1 MIMKQYIIIIPFLAA
16 LACNHGS
23 AENKANQTAIKRK
36 YTLANIAEKDLSP
49 NIQLPGE
56 LKPYEIVE
64 LYPKLNSFVK
74 TVLVDRGS
82 KVKKGQVLMQLEA
95 PEIEQQYY
103 AAKAKYLQA
112 YSMFMASKDNYER
125 LKITSNTPGTVSAHD
140 LKIAEA
146 RMMADSASMAGEIA
160 NYKGLEV
167 NMQYLTVTAPF
178 DGIISERNVHP
189 GALVGPNLKTDNK
202 PMLVLQQEERLRL
215 LINIPEVYSNQLQPN
230 NTLDFTVSTLPGKT
244 FKGLL
249 NRTAGAL
256 DLRYRSEATEAD
268 VMNKDRLLKPGMYAE
283 VTLPVNRKGKA
294 MVVPNTAIVES
305 TEGRYIICVK
315 HDQAVRIMVQKGNT
329 QDDST
334 EIFGEV
340 RSGDQFIV
348 NASDDIKEGTKIE

>member
-1 MIMKQYIIIIPFLAA
+1 MKQYIILIPFLAA
-16 LACNHGS
+16 IACNNGS
-23 AENKANQTAIKRK
+23 AENQDKQAAIKRK
-36 YTLANIAEKDLSP
+36 FTLANISEKDLSP
-49 NIQLPGE
+49 TIQLPGE
-56 LKPYEIVE
+56 LKPYEIVD

-74 TVLVDRGS
+74 EVLVDRGS
-82 KVKKGQVLMQLEA
+82 KVKKGQVLIRLEA
-95 PEIEQQYY
+95 PEMEQQYY

-146 RMMADSASMAGEIA
+146 RMMADSASMEGEIA
-160 NYKGLEV
+160 NYKGLEAD
-167 NMQYLTVTAPF
+167 MQYLTVTAPF
-178 DGIISERNVHP
+178 DGFISERNVHP
-189 GALVGPNLKTDNK
+189 GALVGPNLKSDGK
-202 PMLVLQQEERLRL
+202 PMLVLQEEERLRL
-215 LINIPEVYSNQLQPN
+215 VINIPEVYSNQLKPN

-268 VMNKDRLLKPGMYAE
+268 VINKDRLLKPGMYAE
-283 VTLPVNRKGKA
+283 VTIPVNRNGKT

-315 HDQAVRIMVQKGNT
+315 NDKAVRVNVQKGNT
-329 QDDST
+329 EDDST
-334 EIFGEV
+334 EVFGEIQ
-340 RSGDQFIV
+340 SGDRFVV
-348 NASDDIKEGTKIE
+348 NASDDIKDGTKIE